1 MKVLANWTWTV
12 QLDWRWSQQPKGE
25 LMCRHVTLIMAMQ
38 NELQHIWL
46 SKHGRQEIAS
56 KIQQGVPADKILD
69 DIRQSMPES
78 L

>member
-1 MKVLANWTWTV
+1 
-12 QLDWRWSQQPKGE
+12 
-25 LMCRHVTLIMAMQ
+25 MCRHVTLIMAMQ